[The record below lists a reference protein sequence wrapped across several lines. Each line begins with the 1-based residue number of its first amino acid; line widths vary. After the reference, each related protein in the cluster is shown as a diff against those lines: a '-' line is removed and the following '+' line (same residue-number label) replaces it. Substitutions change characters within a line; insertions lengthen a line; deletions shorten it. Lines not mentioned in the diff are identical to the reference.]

1 MGPFKFIGKIFASIT
16 NTVDL
21 ADNSINHAKNLQR
34 IEHSKELLEAMNDFN
49 SVLDGN
55 DIEAVK
61 DKTEKNLASVDRALE
76 LFNK

>member
-1 MGPFKFIGKIFASIT
+1 MGPFKFIGKIFDSIT

-55 DIEAVK
+55 NIEEVQATTK
-61 DKTEKNLASVDRALE
+61 KNLESVDKALE